1 MFLNLFNNA
10 DIGNDQ
16 LQDVTKLEKDLPHSH
31 NIRQAG
37 ISLTR
42 RS

>member
-1 MFLNLFNNA
+1 MFLHLYNNA
-10 DIGNDQ
+10 DNGIEQ
-16 LQDVTKLEKDLPHSH
+16 LQDVTKLGKSLPHSH

-42 RS
+42 ES